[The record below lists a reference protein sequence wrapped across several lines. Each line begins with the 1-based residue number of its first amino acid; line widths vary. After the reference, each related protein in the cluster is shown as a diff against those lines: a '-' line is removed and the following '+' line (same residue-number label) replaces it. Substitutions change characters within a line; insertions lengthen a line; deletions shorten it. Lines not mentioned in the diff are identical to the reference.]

1 MDEPY
6 PHPVTNELLDKLIGE
21 HFTCVDLVDAFKQVL
36 VTSDKSRK
44 IMALVTPYGYAVPTT
59 LQFGVKTAPKIF
71 QAGMDKLIHGMNG
84 FSPIPST
91 VCMMDDVCTTG
102 ATPQDHFYNLA
113 ELLYRLYV
121 SGLKLNKDKC
131 KFYQS
136 EVKFLGKIIDKD
148 GIRLN
153 PDAISAIVNMPEP
166 TDKHTLRSFLGH
178 MSYIGR
184 HIPDLRNARAPLDA
198 LLKVDTKFIWSPEH
212 AKAFAKCKKLASNPA
227 TLAHYDHKL
236 PKVLITDASPVGVA
250 ACLAHKVTVN
260 GKTFLR
266 PLSYASCSLT
276 PAERNYAQIDR
287 EGYAVFW
294 GIKHYRQLLLGE
306 HFEVHTDCSAL
317 KKIFGPKNDLGGC
330 ATGRLNRYAAMLM
343 EFDFT
348 VIHIKGSSNKICDS
362 LSRLPV
368 QPPGQLHAPY
378 PTETGRPISSATL
391 ASNLS
396 TKSATFDPIFYTDE
410 IMTSVSCMAQLP
422 DPAVSPDISICKIV
436 GQAPSAAWDILPLA
450 RKDVAKATRED
461 RVYGKLLSAVRSG
474 VLNKDDPDM
483 KPFVSMFYDLY
494 VDQDV
499 IYYGS
504 RPVIPTKQQFRLLS
518 ELHMTHMGIVKM
530 KAVARQYF
538 WWPLINKEIE
548 KLANS
553 CEDCRKY
560 RRKPTPAPLCPW
572 PYARRPMERVHIDF
586 CEFNSKHILV
596 MVDAFSKYMWA
607 AYMGNDT
614 TTMKT
619 LAFLYSWFCERS
631 GFPTT
636 LVSDNGPQFT
646 SKDFKDIMVK
656 WGIKHI
662 LTPPYHPASNGL
674 AERGV
679 GTIKSHLTKMNSQ
692 ITPIGLHMNLQ
703 TILRYYRSTKQA
715 STDQTPYELISKA
728 ADPPLFPQL
737 QKSQQQIQEKNRVSM
752 PKDSVRKA
760 RAFKIGD
767 NVLVY
772 NTQTKVNSIGVVKD
786 CQSNNS
792 YIVMVNGREK
802 HISSDHMSLL
812 PKDDSDNVNDSS
824 NKVSDDKEDSDDE
837 DLVHSS
843 LPCDDSD
850 DDDEDLVHSSLPCD
864 DSDDDDEDLVH
875 SYLPLPCVDRNVSNV
890 PVPQRKYKSE
900 SQKLQDNLSVAP
912 PASRLRSGK

>member
-1 MDEPY
+1 
-6 PHPVTNELLDKLIGE
+6 
-21 HFTCVDLVDAFKQVL
+21 
-36 VTSDKSRK
+36 
-44 IMALVTPYGYAVPTT
+44 
-59 LQFGVKTAPKIF
+59 
-71 QAGMDKLIHGMNG
+71 
-84 FSPIPST
+84 
-91 VCMMDDVCTTG
+91 
-102 ATPQDHFYNLA
+102 
-113 ELLYRLYV
+113 
-121 SGLKLNKDKC
+121 
-131 KFYQS
+131 
-136 EVKFLGKIIDKD
+136 
-148 GIRLN
+148 
-153 PDAISAIVNMPEP
+153 
-166 TDKHTLRSFLGH
+166 
-178 MSYIGR
+178 
-184 HIPDLRNARAPLDA
+184 
-198 LLKVDTKFIWSPEH
+198 
-212 AKAFAKCKKLASNPA
+212 
-227 TLAHYDHKL
+227 
-236 PKVLITDASPVGVA
+236 
-250 ACLAHKVTVN
+250 
-260 GKTFLR
+260 
-266 PLSYASCSLT
+266 
-276 PAERNYAQIDR
+276 
-287 EGYAVFW
+287 
-294 GIKHYRQLLLGE
+294 
-306 HFEVHTDCSAL
+306 
-317 KKIFGPKNDLGGC
+317 
-330 ATGRLNRYAAMLM
+330 
-343 EFDFT
+343 
-348 VIHIKGSSNKICDS
+348 
-362 LSRLPV
+362 
-368 QPPGQLHAPY
+368 
-378 PTETGRPISSATL
+378 
-391 ASNLS
+391 
-396 TKSATFDPIFYTDE
+396 
-410 IMTSVSCMAQLP
+410 
-422 DPAVSPDISICKIV
+422 
-436 GQAPSAAWDILPLA
+436 
-450 RKDVAKATRED
+450 
-461 RVYGKLLSAVRSG
+461 
-474 VLNKDDPDM
+474 
-483 KPFVSMFYDLY
+483 
-494 VDQDV
+494 
-499 IYYGS
+499 
-504 RPVIPTKQQFRLLS
+504 
-518 ELHMTHMGIVKM
+518 M

-875 SYLPLPCVDRNVSNV
+875 SYLPCVDRNISSV
-890 PVPQRKYKSE
+890 PVPQRKYKTE
-900 SQKLQDNLSVAP
+900 SQKLQDSLSVAP